1 MQRFNMKT
9 INMIFP
15 NYYEDNAAAHNRI
28 KVYIELLLA
37 NGYKINLFTLS
48 KDNEKI
54 EKNNNLIIYYIFQ
67 KHITKGN
74 FFKRAY
80 EEIAFS
86 LRLINQAKKIK
97 ADFNYI
103 TIPSMFLLPFGKN
116 LRNNIIDIRDIQWE
130 YLGNKPIRNILKR
143 VMLKSLKKYK
153 KIIVTNDY
161 EKEYFKQFSP
171 IVIYNGIEK
180 YKYEKIINLNYE
192 LKNEVTYIGNI
203 GIAQDILTLVKVA
216 KELPEIKFNIIGDGV
231 EFNNIK
237 TYVKENNLKNVNLT
251 GKLNWEEILE
261 YYKQSK
267 ILFAQLRENFAM
279 AMPSKLYEYAS
290 TGLPIVYGGK
300 GEAVKFIEKLENGYI
315 FEPGNVK
322 QCKNIIGSI
331 LEKDIKVSLKNR
343 EFIKNN
349 FIREEN
355 AKKLLTLLEGL
366 K

>member
-1 MQRFNMKT
+1 LKKS
-9 INMIFP
+9 INIIFP
-15 NYYEDNAAAHNRI
+15 FYYDDNTAAHNRI

-37 NGYKINLFTLS
+37 DGYKINLFTLS
-48 KDNEKI
+48 KDNEKV

-74 FFKRAY
+74 FFKRVY
-80 EEIAFS
+80 EEIMFS
-86 LRLINQAKKIK
+86 LRLINQAKKVK

-116 LRNNIIDIRDIQWE
+116 LDNNIVDIRDIQWE
-130 YLGNKPIRNILKR
+130 YLNNKLIKNILKSI
-143 VMLKSLKKYK
+143 MLKSLKKYK
-153 KIIVTNDY
+153 EIIVTNNY
-161 EKEYFKQFSP
+161 EREYFKDFYP
-171 IVIYNGIEK
+171 IIIYNGIEE

-203 GIAQDILTLVKVA
+203 GIAQDILTLIKVA
-216 KELPEIKFNIIGDGV
+216 KELPQIKFNIIGDGV
-231 EFNNIK
+231 EFNKIK
-237 TYVKENNLKNVNLT
+237 SYVKENNLKNVNLT
-251 GKLNWEEILE
+251 GKLNWEEISE
-261 YYKQSK
+261 YYTKSK

-322 QCKNIIGSI
+322 QCKAIISKI
-331 LEKDIKVSLKNR
+331 LEKEVKISLKNM

-349 FIREEN
+349 FIREKN
-355 AKKLLTLLEGL
+355 AKKLLSILEGL

>member
-1 MQRFNMKT
+1 MNI
-9 INMIFP
+9 INVIFP
-15 NYYEDNAAAHNRI
+15 YYFDEENIAAYNRI
-28 KVYIELLLA
+28 KVYIDLLVE
-37 NGYKINLFTLS
+37 NNYKVNLFTLS
-48 KDNEKI
+48 KNSNKI
-54 EKNNNLIIYYIFQ
+54 EKKNNFTIYYIYQ
-67 KHITKGN
+67 KNLTKDN

-80 EEIAFS
+80 EEIMFS
-86 LRLINQAKKIK
+86 FRLINQVKKIK
-97 ADFNYI
+97 SDFNYI

-161 EKEYFKQFSP
+161 EKEYFKQFFP

-180 YKYEKIINLNYE
+180 LKYEKIVSLKYE

-216 KELPEIKFNIIGDGV
+216 KELPQVRFNIIGDGV
-231 EFNNIK
+231 EFNKIK
-237 TYVKENNLKNVNLT
+237 SYVKENNLQNINLT
-251 GKLNWEEILE
+251 GKLSWNEILD
-261 YYKQSK
+261 YYQRSK
-267 ILFAQLRENFAM
+267 ILFAQLKENFAT

-300 GEAVKFIEKLENGYI
+300 GEAIKFVKRLENGYV
-315 FEPGNVK
+315 FEPGNIN
-322 QCKNIIGSI
+322 QCKNLINSI
-331 LEKDIKVSLKNR
+331 LESNIKISLKNR

-349 FIREEN
+349 FIREKN
-355 AKKLLTLLEGL
+355 AKKLLSILEGL
-366 K
+366 